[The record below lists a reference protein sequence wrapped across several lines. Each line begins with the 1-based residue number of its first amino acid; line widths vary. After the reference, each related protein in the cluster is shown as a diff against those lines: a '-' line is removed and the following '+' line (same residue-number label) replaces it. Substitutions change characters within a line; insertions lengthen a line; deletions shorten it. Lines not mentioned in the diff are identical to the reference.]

1 MDPITP
7 GQITLGLLAGGR
19 ARRLGGRDKAWLV
32 RDGVPQV
39 VRLSTRFG
47 GQVSQVLVSANRDP
61 ARFAAAGLVP
71 VADRL
76 ADAGPIAALEALA
89 ASCATPWLFTLPVDV
104 LDANDC
110 VLRTLNDARS
120 DDGARARDDEGSQP
134 LVALWR
140 VASLRVAVADALGAG
155 ELAVHALQSRLA
167 LAEVAFDGVR
177 FGNLNTPGDLH
188 AAGIAL
194 ADA

>member
-1 MDPITP
+1 MDPIAP

>member
-1 MDPITP
+1 MDPIAP

-110 VLRTLNDARS
+110 VLRTLIDTRA

>member
-1 MDPITP
+1 MDPIAP

-140 VASLRVAVADALGAG
+140 VAALRVAVADALGAG